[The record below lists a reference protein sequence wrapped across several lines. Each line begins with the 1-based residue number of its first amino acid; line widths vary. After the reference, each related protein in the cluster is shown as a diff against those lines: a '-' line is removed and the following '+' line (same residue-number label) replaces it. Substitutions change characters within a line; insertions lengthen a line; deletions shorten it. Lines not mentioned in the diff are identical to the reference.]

1 MNKAYLLDTNIVSE
15 FTRERPNKNVIAL
28 YEARKNICAISAT
41 SFQELVYGAEKM
53 PEGKRKNSIKNFIEN
68 LKNNMEIIPYD
79 GFAAEICGRLS
90 GQCSAEGKTLPY
102 ADTQIAATAIANG
115 MVLVTHN
122 AQDFSQATERSFLRV
137 EDWFSQQVIAL
148 TIFDCRFTKE
158 HKMDFSYILKTAKI
172 LPEKLAD
179 FGFEKNDD
187 SFLCR
192 KDLAGTDFYV
202 VLKLESENLSAEVF
216 EKTTDER
223 YVLFDVESAKGSFV
237 CSVRKQVL
245 DIIDKFREK
254 CCVSTDVKKKYAE
267 FIQERFGINGDNP
280 WQETPE
286 YTVFR
291 CENKKWFALVMKIK
305 FRQIGIF
312 GDEDVF
318 VVNLKSDCEKIPE
331 IVDKKTVFPAWHMN
345 KKYWITVLLT
355 SATDWKKLCELTER
369 SFELVNKKNRG

>member
-137 EDWFSQQVIAL
+137 EDWFSQ
-148 TIFDCRFTKE
+148 
-158 HKMDFSYILKTAKI
+158 
-172 LPEKLAD
+172 
-179 FGFEKNDD
+179 
-187 SFLCR
+187 
-192 KDLAGTDFYV
+192 
-202 VLKLESENLSAEVF
+202 
-216 EKTTDER
+216 
-223 YVLFDVESAKGSFV
+223 
-237 CSVRKQVL
+237 
-245 DIIDKFREK
+245 
-254 CCVSTDVKKKYAE
+254 
-267 FIQERFGINGDNP
+267 
-280 WQETPE
+280 
-286 YTVFR
+286 
-291 CENKKWFALVMKIK
+291 
-305 FRQIGIF
+305 
-312 GDEDVF
+312 
-318 VVNLKSDCEKIPE
+318 
-331 IVDKKTVFPAWHMN
+331 
-345 KKYWITVLLT
+345 
-355 SATDWKKLCELTER
+355 
-369 SFELVNKKNRG
+369 